1 LGRDVKSATARQLR
15 RPAPSSFLLDVVEG
29 LSAEQKTL
37 KAKYFYDAAGS
48 ALFEQITEL
57 PEYYPTRTELAILQE
72 RADEIVQHIPT
83 WAAFV
88 EFGSG
93 SSTKTRTLLRA
104 ATKLAAYVPV
114 DISATFLAQEAKRL
128 KEEFPALA
136 VLPVAADF
144 TQEFDLPRPTR
155 KRPRAGYF
163 SGSTIGNFERDEA
176 AAFLRHAGRILG
188 PGAAMIVGVDRVKD
202 AGVLHAAYNDA
213 AGVTAAFNLN
223 LLTRINRELGADFD
237 LSGFAHRAV
246 YAKDKERI
254 EMHLISQRR
263 QAVHLAGATISF
275 APGETIHTESSH
287 KYSIDGFRALARESG
302 WNPVGHWTDARDYF
316 SVHALAQPA

>member
-1 LGRDVKSATARQLR
+1 MKSATARELR
-15 RPAPSSFLLDVVEG
+15 RLAPPAFLTDVVEG
-29 LSAEQKTL
+29 LTAERKTL

-48 ALFEQITEL
+48 ALFEEITEL
-57 PEYYPTRTELAILQE
+57 QEYYPTRTELAILQE
-72 RADEIVQHIPT
+72 RAGEIVQHIPT

-136 VLPVAADF
+136 ILPVAADF
-144 TQEFDLPRPTR
+144 TQDFDLPRPIR

-237 LSGFAHRAV
+237 LAGFAHRAV
-246 YAKDKERI
+246 YVEDKERI
-254 EMHLISQRR
+254 EMHLVSNRR
-263 QAVHLAGATISF
+263 QRVRVGGATISF

-287 KYSIDGFRALARESG
+287 KYSIDGFRALARAAG

>member
-1 LGRDVKSATARQLR
+1 MKSATARQLR
-15 RPAPSSFLLDVVEG
+15 RLAPPSFMADVIEG

-37 KAKYFYDAAGS
+37 KPKYFYDVQGS

-57 PEYYPTRTELAILQE
+57 AEYYPTRTELAILRE
-72 RADEIVQHIPT
+72 RAGEIVQHIPT
-83 WAAFV
+83 WATLV

-128 KEEFPALA
+128 KVEFPALA

-144 TQEFDLPRPTR
+144 TQEFDLPKPTR
-155 KRPRAGYF
+155 TRPRAGYF

-176 AAFLRHAGRILG
+176 EAFLRHAGRILG
-188 PGAAMIVGVDRVKD
+188 PGAAMIVGVDRVKE

-237 LSGFAHRAV
+237 LAGFAHRAV
-246 YAKDKERI
+246 YVEDKERI
-254 EMHLISQRR
+254 EMHLVSTRR
-263 QAVHLAGATISF
+263 QAVHLGGTTILF

-287 KYSIDGFRALARESG
+287 KYSVDGFRALAHRAG

>member
-37 KAKYFYDAAGS
+37 KAKYLYDAAGS

-223 LLTRINRELGADFD
+223 LLARINREIGPTFD
-237 LSGFAHRAV
+237 LQTFRHEAV
-246 YAKDKERI
+246 YNQRDGRI
-254 EMHLISQRR
+254 EMYLISRR
-263 QAVHLAGATISF
+263 AQEVTLLGRRYRFAAGEA
-275 APGETIHTESSH
+275 IHTENSY
-287 KYSIDGFRALARESG
+287 KYSLGQFQDLARSAE
-302 WNPVGHWTDARDYF
+302 WLPQRVWTDAERLF
-316 SVHALAQPA
+316 SVHELACG

>member
-1 LGRDVKSATARQLR
+1 VKSATARQLR
-15 RPAPSSFLLDVVEG
+15 RLAPSSFLTDVVEG
-29 LSAEQKTL
+29 LSAERKTL

-48 ALFEQITEL
+48 ALFERITEL
-57 PEYYPTRTELAILQE
+57 PEYYPTRTELGILQE
-72 RADEIVQHIPT
+72 RAGEIVQHIPT
-83 WAAFV
+83 WAALV

-114 DISATFLAQEAKRL
+114 DISAVFLAQEAKRL

-136 VLPVAADF
+136 ILPVAADF
-144 TQEFDLPRPTR
+144 TREFDLPRPTR

-176 AAFLRHAGRILG
+176 EAFLRHAGRILG

-223 LLTRINRELGADFD
+223 LLTRSNRELGADFD
-237 LSGFAHRAV
+237 LAGFAHHAI
-246 YAKDKERI
+246 YDEAKERI
-254 EMHLISQRR
+254 EMHLVSNRR
-263 QAVHLAGATISF
+263 QRVRVGGATISF
-275 APGETIHTESSH
+275 VPGETIHTESSH
-287 KYSIDGFRALARESG
+287 KYSVDGFRTLARSAG

>member
-1 LGRDVKSATARQLR
+1 VKSATARQLR
-15 RPAPSSFLLDVVEG
+15 RPAPSAFLTDVVEG
-29 LSAEQKTL
+29 LSAARKTL
-37 KAKYFYDAAGS
+37 KAKYFYDVKGS

-57 PEYYPTRTELAILQE
+57 PEYYPTRTELAILRE
-72 RADEIVQHIPT
+72 RAGEIVQHIPT
-83 WAAFV
+83 WAALV

-114 DISATFLAQEAKRL
+114 DISAAFLAQEAKRL

-136 VLPVAADF
+136 ILPVAADF
-144 TQEFDLPRPTR
+144 TQAFDLPRPTR

-176 AAFLRHAGRILG
+176 EAFLRHAGRILG

-202 AGVLHAAYNDA
+202 AGVLRAAYNDA

-237 LSGFAHRAV
+237 LAGFEHRAV
-246 YAKDKERI
+246 YVEDKERI
-254 EMHLISQRR
+254 EMHLVSNRR
-263 QAVHLAGATISF
+263 QRVRVGGASISF
-275 APGETIHTESSH
+275 AWGETIHTESSH
-287 KYSIDGFRALARESG
+287 KYSVDSFRALARASG
-302 WNPVGHWTDARDYF
+302 WNPVGHWTDARDHF